1 MGKKIEEKYPDVV
14 LNAFPDKILNV
25 DEAISHLMN
34 ATDLDESVIRNCLS
48 ELIDRKKLIPSKDTR
63 GNLFLSKMRKLY

>member
-25 DEAISHLMN
+25 DEAISHLMK